1 MKRIFMMMAAAV
13 LMGTT
18 AMAQGNNGQRPQFD
32 RTEMIKQRTDQMVEK
47 YKLNETQ
54 AKQLLELNTKNADT
68 MPMMGMGR
76 MGGGRPGGQGGR
88 RGGGQ
93 GAPQMGGGQGAPQM
107 GGGGFQMTDEQRA
120 QFEEMR
126 KQREENQ
133 KKYDAEL
140 EKILTPEQFKSYQE
154 DQKQQREQR
163 GRGMGGRRGGGGPGG
178 AGFGNAM

>member
-1 MKRIFMMMAAAV
+1 MKRFFLLMTAAV

-18 AMAQGNNGQRPQFD
+18 AVAQDNRPQFD

-54 AKQLLELNTKNADT
+54 AKQLLDLNTKNAET
-68 MPMMGMGR
+68 MGPMMGMGR
-76 MGGGRPGGQGGR
+76 MGGGRPGGMGGR

-93 GAPQMGGGQGAPQM
+93 AGPGGQGAPQM
-107 GGGGFQMTDEQRA
+107 GGGGFQMTEEQRA
-120 QFEEMR
+120 RFEEMR

-154 DQKQQREQR
+154 DQKQLREQR
-163 GRGMGGRRGGGGPGG
+163 GRGMRRGGGGPGG
-178 AGFGNAM
+178 AGFGSTM

>member
-1 MKRIFMMMAAAV
+1 MKRIVLIMTAAV

-32 RTEMIKQRTDQMVEK
+32 RTEMIKQRTDAMVEK
-47 YKLNETQ
+47 YKLDADQ
-54 AKQLLELNTKNADT
+54 AKKLLELNTKNAET
-68 MPMMGMGR
+68 MGPGMGMGR
-76 MGGGRPGGQGGR
+76 MGGGRRGGMGGR

-93 GAPQMGGGQGAPQM
+93 AGPGGQGAPQM
-107 GGGGFQMTDEQRA
+107 GGGGFQMTEEQRA

-140 EKILTPEQFKSYQE
+140 EKILTPEQFKSYQKDME
-154 DQKQQREQR
+154 EQR
-163 GRGMGGRRGGGGPGG
+163 AQRGRRGMGGPGGGGFGG
-178 AGFGNAM
+178 RN

>member
-1 MKRIFMMMAAAV
+1 MKRFFLLMTAAV

-18 AMAQGNNGQRPQFD
+18 AVAQDNRPQFD

-54 AKQLLELNTKNADT
+54 AKQLLELNTKNAES
-68 MPMMGMGR
+68 MGPMMGMGR
-76 MGGGRPGGQGGR
+76 MGGGRPGGMGGGR

-93 GAPQMGGGQGAPQM
+93 AGQGGQGAPQM
-107 GGGGFQMTDEQRA
+107 GGGGFQMTEEQRA

-163 GRGMGGRRGGGGPGG
+163 RRGMGGGAPGG
-178 AGFGNAM
+178 GFGNRM

>member
-1 MKRIFMMMAAAV
+1 MMMAATV
-13 LMGTT
+13 LMSTA
-18 AMAQGNNGQRPQFD
+18 AMAQGNNGQRPQID

-54 AKQLLELNTKNADT
+54 AKQLLELNTQNAEL
-68 MPMMGMGR
+68 MGRGMGMGR
-76 MGGGRPGGQGGR
+76 MGGQGGR

-107 GGGGFQMTDEQRA
+107 GGGGFQMTEEQRA

-163 GRGMGGRRGGGGPGG
+163 GRGMGGRRGGGAPGG
-178 AGFGNAM
+178 AGFGGAM

>member
-1 MKRIFMMMAAAV
+1 MKRFFLLMTAAV

-18 AMAQGNNGQRPQFD
+18 AVAQDNRPQFD

-54 AKQLLELNTKNADT
+54 AKQLLDLNTKNAET
-68 MPMMGMGR
+68 MGPMMGMGR
-76 MGGGRPGGQGGR
+76 MGGGRPGGMGGR

-93 GAPQMGGGQGAPQM
+93 AGPGGQGAPQM
-107 GGGGFQMTDEQRA
+107 GGGGFQMTEEQRA
-120 QFEEMR
+120 RFEEMR

-140 EKILTPEQFKSYQE
+140 EKILTPEQFKSYQD
-154 DQKQQREQR
+154 DQKQLREQR
-163 GRGMGGRRGGGGPGG
+163 GRGMRRGGGGPGG
-178 AGFGNAM
+178 AGFGGAM